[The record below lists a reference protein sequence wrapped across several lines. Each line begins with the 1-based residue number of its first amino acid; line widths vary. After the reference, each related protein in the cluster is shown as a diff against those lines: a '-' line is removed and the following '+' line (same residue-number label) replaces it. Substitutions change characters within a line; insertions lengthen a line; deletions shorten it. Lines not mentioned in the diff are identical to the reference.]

1 MPRRAL
7 IVDDEPAVCQLIQ
20 GVLGSSGM
28 DSLSLTKSAD
38 AAGYLQDEKFDVV
51 LLDFAMPAP
60 SGIELAQQARGSGF
74 NQKTPIIMI
83 SDDQRPSAVSE
94 GFDAGASFF
103 LYKPIDITRLQR
115 LIRVTQGAVEQEK
128 RRFRRVKIR
137 SKVRLGSE
145 QGDIDCETVDLSLNG
160 MMVHSQR
167 TVPVGSHVRVSL
179 EMPNGAKPIL
189 GTGSVMRSMGQ
200 HEMGIQF
207 NLLRTDE
214 SGRLQEFLLPL
225 IIES

>member
-28 DSLSLTKSAD
+28 DSLTLTKSAD
-38 AAGYLQDEKFDVV
+38 ATGYLRDEKFDVV

-103 LYKPIDITRLQR
+103 LYKPVDITRL
-115 LIRVTQGAVEQEK
+115 
-128 RRFRRVKIR
+128 
-137 SKVRLGSE
+137 
-145 QGDIDCETVDLSLNG
+145 
-160 MMVHSQR
+160 
-167 TVPVGSHVRVSL
+167 
-179 EMPNGAKPIL
+179 
-189 GTGSVMRSMGQ
+189 
-200 HEMGIQF
+200 
-207 NLLRTDE
+207 
-214 SGRLQEFLLPL
+214 
-225 IIES
+225 